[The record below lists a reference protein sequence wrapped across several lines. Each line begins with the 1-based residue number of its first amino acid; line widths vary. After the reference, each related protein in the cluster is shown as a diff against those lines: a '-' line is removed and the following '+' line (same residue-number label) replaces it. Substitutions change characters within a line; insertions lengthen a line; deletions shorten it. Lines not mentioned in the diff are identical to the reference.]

1 MQRGLSCRIDSAVR
15 SCLKFAT
22 VVPKCVASLST
33 FDPVTAPAPTIA
45 TADLQVGMYVH
56 LDLGWMS
63 HPFALSSFRIADA
76 AQIAS
81 IRALGLARVRWSPAK
96 SDAAAGLSRPTLLQA
111 VPAQEA
117 MQQTRAPIPQ
127 VPPRQNVDAQRRAA
141 SVVERQYA
149 EAARDWRA
157 TADLTVRD
165 PAVAGQRMAA
175 LSHALVTKML
185 GARELSIR
193 AVTAAP
199 NEGARH
205 ATNVGVLAL
214 LMGRLCG
221 LTEPEMQDLGVGA
234 LAHDIGKTELP
245 ATLHRADPH
254 LTSAEMTRYRDHVAL
269 GLGLG
274 ERMGLSPGALLVI
287 GQHHEHLDDS
297 GYPQGIGGQ
306 RISVPARIVALVNRY
321 DNLCHGS
328 ARTLAMTPHEALSL
342 LFVQGQRQYDPALLG
357 AFVRMMGVY
366 PPGSVV
372 QLTDDRYAVVESVCA
387 SRPLRPKVQVHET
400 GASFGE
406 SPLLDLSQQRTLG
419 VRRALA
425 AEQLPSA
432 VREQLMPLRR
442 AAWFF
447 ETSEDD
453 NANAA
458 LPFFSTRH

>member
-1 MQRGLSCRIDSAVR
+1 
-15 SCLKFAT
+15 
-22 VVPKCVASLST
+22 
-33 FDPVTAPAPTIA
+33 VTAAPTIA
-45 TADLQVGMYVH
+45 TADLQVGMFIH

-63 HPFALSSFRIADA
+63 HPFAVSSFRIADA
-76 AQIAS
+76 GQIAS
-81 IRALGLARVRWSPAK
+81 IRALGLARVRWSPEQ
-96 SDAAAGLSRPTLLQA
+96 SDAAAAPSRTPVLHTDLRESAPSQPLA
-111 VPAQEA
+111 DTPPMAA
-117 MQQTRAPIPQ
+117 SQTAG
-127 VPPRQNVDAQRRAA
+127 AQRRAA
-141 SVVERQYA
+141 CVVERQYA
-149 EAARDWRA
+149 EAARDWRV

-165 PAVAGQRMAA
+165 PVTAGQRMAA
-175 LSHALVTKML
+175 LSQALVTKML
-185 GARELSIR
+185 SARVLSIR

-221 LTEPEMQDLGVGA
+221 LSEPEMHDLGVGA

-245 ATLHRADPH
+245 AALHRADPNF
-254 LTSAEMTRYRDHVAL
+254 TSAEMARYREHVSL
-269 GLGLG
+269 GLSLG
-274 ERMGLSPGALLVI
+274 ERMGLSPGAMLVI

-297 GYPQGIGGQ
+297 GYPKGIGGQ
-306 RISVPARIVALVNRY
+306 RISVPARMVALVNRY

-342 LFVQGQRQYDPALLG
+342 LFTQGQRQYDPALLT

-387 SRPLRPKVQVHET
+387 SRPLRPKVQVHEP
-400 GASFGE
+400 GAAHHDT
-406 SPLLDLSQQRTLG
+406 PLLDLAQQRTLG
-419 VRRALA
+419 IRRALP

-447 ETSEDD
+447 EASEDD
-453 NANAA
+453 EAA
-458 LPFFSTRH
+458 PTPLISTRH

>member
-1 MQRGLSCRIDSAVR
+1 VR
-15 SCLKFAT
+15 CAHSDAADRSRLKFET
-22 VVPKCVASLST
+22 VVPKCVASLRHLAALT
-33 FDPVTAPAPTIA
+33 AVTPTIA

-81 IRALGLARVRWSPAK
+81 IRALGLARVRWSPEH
-96 SDAAAGLSRPTLLQA
+96 SDTATAASRSPVRHAGSHDPAPRLPT
-111 VPAQEA
+111 VE
-117 MQQTRAPIPQ
+117 
-127 VPPRQNVDAQRRAA
+127 VPPATANPSAGAQRRVANL
-141 SVVERQYA
+141 VERQYA

-165 PAVAGQRMAA
+165 PEAAGQRMAA
-175 LSHALVTKML
+175 LSQALVTKML

-193 AVTAAP
+193 AVTAAR
-199 NEGARH
+199 NDGTRH

-221 LTEPEMQDLGVGA
+221 LSEPEMQDLGVGA

-245 ATLHRADPH
+245 VALHRADPH
-254 LTSAEMTRYRDHVAL
+254 FTAAEMARYRDHVAR
-269 GLGLG
+269 GLNLG
-274 ERMGLSPGALLVI
+274 ERMGLSPGAMLVI
-287 GQHHEHLDDS
+287 GQHHEHLDES

-306 RISVPARIVALVNRY
+306 RISLPARLVALVNRY

-342 LFVQGQRQYDPALLG
+342 LFSQGQRQYDPALLG

-372 QLTDDRYAVVESVCA
+372 QLTDDRYAVVESVSA
-387 SRPLRPKVQVHET
+387 SRPLRPKVQVHAP
-400 GASFGE
+400 GAAQDDA
-406 SPLLDLSQQRTLG
+406 PLLDLSQQRTLG
-419 VRRALA
+419 IRRALP

-447 ETSEDD
+447 EATDTGD
-453 NANAA
+453 AA
-458 LPFFSTRH
+458 PTPFFPTRH

>member
-1 MQRGLSCRIDSAVR
+1 VTSA
-15 SCLKFAT
+15 
-22 VVPKCVASLST
+22 
-33 FDPVTAPAPTIA
+33 APTIA
-45 TADLQVGMYVH
+45 TAELQVGMYVH

-81 IRALGLARVRWSPAK
+81 IRALGLARVRWSPEQ
-96 SDAAAGLSRPTLLQA
+96 SDAAAAPSRS
-111 VPAQEA
+111 PAHRTGRRELA
-117 MQQTRAPIPQ
+117 AH
-127 VPPRQNVDAQRRAA
+127 PPPSDPPATVASGSAAAQRRAA
-141 SVVERQYA
+141 SAVERQYA

-165 PAVAGQRMAA
+165 PLAAGQRMAA
-175 LSHALVTKML
+175 LSQALVTKML

-193 AVTAAP
+193 AVTAAA
-199 NEGARH
+199 NEGTRH

-214 LMGRLCG
+214 LMGRMCG
-221 LTEPEMQDLGVGA
+221 LSEPEMQDIGVGA

-245 ATLHRADPH
+245 AALHRADPH
-254 LTSAEMTRYRDHVAL
+254 FTSAEMARYRDHVAL
-269 GLGLG
+269 GLALG
-274 ERMGLSPGALLVI
+274 QRMGLSPGALLVI

-306 RISVPARIVALVNRY
+306 RLSVPARMVALVNRY

-328 ARTLAMTPHEALSL
+328 ARTLAMTPHDALSL
-342 LFVQGQRQYDPALLG
+342 LFSQGQRQYDPALLS

-400 GASFGE
+400 GTAQGDA
-406 SPLLDLSQQRTLG
+406 PLLDLSQQRTLG
-419 VRRALA
+419 IRRALA

-447 ETSEDD
+447 EVGE
-453 NANAA
+453 ANEGDRDAA
-458 LPFFSTRH
+458 PPPFFSTRH

>member
-1 MQRGLSCRIDSAVR
+1 VTSA
-15 SCLKFAT
+15 T
-22 VVPKCVASLST
+22 
-33 FDPVTAPAPTIA
+33 PTIA
-45 TADLQVGMYVH
+45 TADLQVGMFVH

-81 IRALGLARVRWSPAK
+81 IRALGLARVRWSPEQ
-96 SDAAAGLSRPTLLQA
+96 SDAAAAPSRRNPIHPRQAASRPPTAAAQ
-111 VPAQEA
+111 PAA
-117 MQQTRAPIPQ
+117 ASHTAA
-127 VPPRQNVDAQRRAA
+127 AQRRAA
-141 SVVERQYA
+141 SLVERQYA
-149 EAARDWRA
+149 EAARDWRT

-165 PAVAGQRMAA
+165 PAAAGQRMAA
-175 LSHALVTKML
+175 LSRALVTKML

-193 AVTAAP
+193 AVTAAS
-199 NEGARH
+199 NEGTRH

-221 LTEPEMQDLGVGA
+221 LSETEMQDLGVGA

-245 ATLHRADPH
+245 AALHRADPH
-254 LTSAEMTRYRDHVAL
+254 FTSAEMARWRDHVGL
-269 GLGLG
+269 GLALG
-274 ERMGLSPGALLVI
+274 ERMALAPGALLVI

-306 RISVPARIVALVNRY
+306 RISVPARMVALVNRY

-328 ARTLAMTPHEALSL
+328 ARTLAMTPHDALSL
-342 LFVQGQRQYDPALLG
+342 LFSQGQRQYDPALLS

-387 SRPLRPKVQVHET
+387 SRPLRPKVQVHEP
-400 GASFGE
+400 GVPQDEA
-406 SPLLDLSQQRTLG
+406 PLIDLSQQRTLG
-419 VRRALA
+419 IRRALP

-432 VREQLMPLRR
+432 VREQLMPQRR

-447 ETSEDD
+447 EASDDD
-453 NANAA
+453 NDAQL
-458 LPFFSTRH
+458 LPQFSMRH

>member
-1 MQRGLSCRIDSAVR
+1 MHASPRRGGDGV
-15 SCLKFAT
+15 KFLLA
-22 VVPKCVASLST
+22 VPKRVWNLRHPNAVSSAS
-33 FDPVTAPAPTIA
+33 PTIA
-45 TADLQVGMYVH
+45 TADLQVGMFVH

-81 IRALGLARVRWSPAK
+81 IRALGLARVRWSPEQSNAAVVLPRAQPA
-96 SDAAAGLSRPTLLQA
+96 DTPQRDATTPPPAVAVRPAAAHHSA
-111 VPAQEA
+111 A
-117 MQQTRAPIPQ
+117 
-127 VPPRQNVDAQRRAA
+127 AQRRAA
-141 SVVERQYA
+141 SHVERQYA

-165 PAVAGQRMAA
+165 PAAAGQRMAA
-175 LSHALVTKML
+175 LSQALVTKML

-199 NEGARH
+199 NESARH
-205 ATNVGVLAL
+205 ATNVGVLSL

-221 LTEPEMQDLGVGA
+221 LSEPELQDLGVGA
-234 LAHDIGKTELP
+234 LTHDIGKTELP
-245 ATLHRADPH
+245 AALHRADPH
-254 LTSAEMTRYRDHVAL
+254 LTSAEMARWRDHV
-269 GLGLG
+269 GLGVALG
-274 ERMGLSPGALLVI
+274 ERMALSPGALLVI

-306 RISVPARIVALVNRY
+306 RISVPARMVALVNRY

-328 ARTLAMTPHEALSL
+328 ARALAMTPHDALSL
-342 LFVQGQRQYDPALLG
+342 LFSQGQRQYDPALLS

-387 SRPLRPKVQVHET
+387 SRPLRPKVQVHEP
-400 GASFGE
+400 GAAHDE
-406 SPLLDLSQQRTLG
+406 APLLDLSQQRTLG
-419 VRRALA
+419 IRRALA

-447 ETSEDD
+447 EASDNDD
-453 NANAA
+453 RTPHGP
-458 LPFFSTRH
+458 LFLTRH

>member
-1 MQRGLSCRIDSAVR
+1 MHARPIKFSA
-15 SCLKFAT
+15 AP
-22 VVPKCVASLST
+22 PKRKASLNACHL
-33 FDPVTAPAPTIA
+33 DVTAAPTIA
-45 TADLQVGMYVH
+45 TADLQVGMFVH

-81 IRALGLARVRWSPAK
+81 IRSLGLARVRWSPEQ
-96 SDAAAGLSRPTLLQA
+96 SDAAAAPSRPQPNDSHQREAASRPSNETAQ
-111 VPAQEA
+111 PAA
-117 MQQTRAPIPQ
+117 TPHTAA
-127 VPPRQNVDAQRRAA
+127 AQRRAA
-141 SVVERQYA
+141 SLVERQYA
-149 EAARDWRA
+149 EAARDWRV

-165 PAVAGQRMAA
+165 PLTAGQRMAA
-175 LSHALVTKML
+175 LSQALVTKML
-185 GARELSIR
+185 AARELSIR

-199 NEGARH
+199 NEGSRH

-221 LTEPEMQDLGVGA
+221 LSEAEMQDLGVGA

-245 ATLHRADPH
+245 LALHRADPH
-254 LTSAEMTRYRDHVAL
+254 LSSADMARYRDHVAL

-274 ERMGLSPGALLVI
+274 KRMGLTPGAMLVI

-306 RISVPARIVALVNRY
+306 RISVPARMVALVNRY

-328 ARTLAMTPHEALSL
+328 ARTLAMTPHDALSL
-342 LFVQGQRQYDPALLG
+342 LFSQGQRQYDPALLG

-387 SRPLRPKVQVHET
+387 SRPLRPKVQIHEPGT
-400 GASFGE
+400 AHDE
-406 SPLLDLSQQRTLG
+406 AALLDLSQQRTLG
-419 VRRALA
+419 IRRALA

-447 ETSEDD
+447 EASDD
-453 NANAA
+453 DADDCDGDGDAQA
-458 LPFFSTRH
+458 PSQVATRH

>member
-1 MQRGLSCRIDSAVR
+1 MRAQTRSTAAVTSA
-15 SCLKFAT
+15 
-22 VVPKCVASLST
+22 
-33 FDPVTAPAPTIA
+33 APTIA
-45 TADLQVGMYVH
+45 TADLKVGMFVH

-81 IRALGLARVRWSPAK
+81 IRALGLARVRWSPEQ
-96 SDAAAGLSRPTLLQA
+96 SDAAAALP
-111 VPAQEA
+111 PAQAADRLAREA
-117 MQQTRAPIPQ
+117 VSCPPAATAAP
-127 VPPRQNVDAQRRAA
+127 VALRHTAAAQRRAA
-141 SVVERQYA
+141 SLVERQYA

-157 TADLTVRD
+157 SADLTVRD
-165 PAVAGQRMAA
+165 PLAAGQRMAA
-175 LSHALVTKML
+175 LSRALVTKML

-199 NEGARH
+199 NEGTRH

-221 LTEPEMQDLGVGA
+221 LSEPEMQDLGVGA

-245 ATLHRADPH
+245 AALHRADPH
-254 LTSAEMTRYRDHVAL
+254 LSSADMARYRDHVAL

-274 ERMGLSPGALLVI
+274 KRMALSPGALLVI
-287 GQHHEHLDDS
+287 GQHHEHQDDS

-306 RISVPARIVALVNRY
+306 RISVPARMVALVNRY

-328 ARTLAMTPHEALSL
+328 ARTLAMTPHDALSL
-342 LFVQGQRQYDPALLG
+342 LFSQGQRQYDPALLG

-387 SRPLRPKVQVHET
+387 SRPLRPKVQIHEPGT
-400 GASFGE
+400 AHGDA
-406 SPLLDLSQQRTLG
+406 PLLDLSQQRALG
-419 VRRALA
+419 IRRALA

-447 ETSEDD
+447 EAGDD
-453 NANAA
+453 DSDAA
-458 LPFFSTRH
+458 PALFSTRH

>member
-1 MQRGLSCRIDSAVR
+1 MSEALRPLE
-15 SCLKFAT
+15 
-22 VVPKCVASLST
+22 
-33 FDPVTAPAPTIA
+33 PVTAHAPTIA
-45 TADLQVGMYVH
+45 TADLQVGMFVH
-56 LDLGWMS
+56 LDQGWMS

-81 IRALGLARVRWSPAK
+81 IRALGLARVRWSPAQ
-96 SDAAAGLSRPTLLQA
+96 SDAATAPSRPDMVEDGLAEKPTAQPSAHAAL
-111 VPAQEA
+111 VPAS
-117 MQQTRAPIPQ
+117 QT
-127 VPPRQNVDAQRRAA
+127 VGAQRRAA

-149 EAARDWRA
+149 EAARAWRA
-157 TADLTVRD
+157 ASDLTVRD
-165 PAVAGQRMAA
+165 LAAAGQRMAA
-175 LSHALVTKML
+175 LSQALVTKML

-193 AVTAAP
+193 AVTAAA
-199 NEGARH
+199 NEGTRH

-221 LTEPEMQDLGVGA
+221 LSEPELQDLGVGA

-245 ATLHRADPH
+245 AALHRAGPH
-254 LTSAEMTRYRDHVAL
+254 LTSAETARYRDHVAL

-274 ERMGLSPGALLVI
+274 ERMGLAPGALLVI

-297 GYPQGIGGQ
+297 GYPQGIGGP
-306 RISVPARIVALVNRY
+306 RISVPARMVALVNRY

-328 ARTLAMTPHEALSL
+328 ARTLAMTPHDALSL
-342 LFVQGQRQYDPALLG
+342 LFSQGQRQYDPALLS

-387 SRPLRPKVQVHET
+387 SRPLRPKVQVHEA
-400 GASFGE
+400 GSAQGDA
-406 SPLLDLSQQRTLG
+406 PLLDLSQQRTLG
-419 VRRALA
+419 IRRALA

-432 VREQLMPLRR
+432 VREQLLPLRR

-447 ETSEDD
+447 EASEIDED
-453 NANAA
+453 KATP
-458 LPFFSTRH
+458 PFFSTRH

>member
-1 MQRGLSCRIDSAVR
+1 VAPKSVWSLRHIDAVPSA
-15 SCLKFAT
+15 
-22 VVPKCVASLST
+22 
-33 FDPVTAPAPTIA
+33 APTIA
-45 TADLQVGMYVH
+45 TADLRVGMFVH

-76 AQIAS
+76 GQIAS
-81 IRALGLARVRWSPAK
+81 IRALGLARVRWSPEQSDPSATP
-96 SDAAAGLSRPTLLQA
+96 SRLPMPQPELRESAPRPATADAAAA
-111 VPAQEA
+111 PAGA
-117 MQQTRAPIPQ
+117 S
-127 VPPRQNVDAQRRAA
+127 AQRRAA

-165 PAVAGQRMAA
+165 PLAAGQRMAA
-175 LSHALVTKML
+175 LSQALVTKML

-193 AVTAAP
+193 AVTAAA
-199 NEGARH
+199 NEGSRH

-221 LTEPEMQDLGVGA
+221 LSPAEMNDLGVGA

-245 ATLHRADPH
+245 AALHRADPH
-254 LTSAEMTRYRDHVAL
+254 FTSAEMKRYRDHVAL
-269 GLGLG
+269 GLALG
-274 ERMGLSPGALLVI
+274 ERMGLAPGALLVI

-297 GYPQGIGGQ
+297 GYPQGIGGP
-306 RISVPARIVALVNRY
+306 RLSVPARMVALVNRY

-328 ARTLAMTPHEALSL
+328 PRTLAMTPHEALSL
-342 LFVQGQRQYDPALLG
+342 LYAQGQRQYDPALLN

-387 SRPLRPKVQVHET
+387 SRPLRPKVQVHGPRTSDE
-400 GASFGE
+400 AA
-406 SPLLDLSQQRTLG
+406 PLLDLAQQRSLG
-419 VRRALA
+419 IRRALS

-432 VREQLMPLRR
+432 VREHLMPQRR
-442 AAWFF
+442 PAWYF
-447 ETSEDD
+447 EAIADD
-453 NANAA
+453 NDDDAA
-458 LPFFSTRH
+458 PPPLLPTRH

>member
-1 MQRGLSCRIDSAVR
+1 MCSQPRPIDAVT
-15 SCLKFAT
+15 S
-22 VVPKCVASLST
+22 
-33 FDPVTAPAPTIA
+33 APATIA
-45 TADLQVGMYVH
+45 TADLQVGMFIH

-63 HPFALSSFRIADA
+63 HPFALSSFRIANA

-81 IRALGLARVRWSPAK
+81 IRALGLARVRWSPEQ
-96 SDAAAGLSRPTLLQA
+96 SDLAAA
-111 VPAQEA
+111 
-117 MQQTRAPIPQ
+117 APPNQPQ
-127 VPPRQNVDAQRRAA
+127 DLPPRDAESGPPHATPPLAAAPLTAATQRRAA
-141 SVVERQYA
+141 SLVERQYA

-165 PAVAGQRMAA
+165 PLSAGQRMAA
-175 LSHALVTKML
+175 LSQALVTKML

-199 NEGARH
+199 NEGSRH

-221 LTEPEMQDLGVGA
+221 LSQAEMHDLGVGA

-245 ATLHRADPH
+245 VALHRADPH
-254 LTSAEMTRYRDHVAL
+254 FTSVEMMRYREHVAL
-269 GLGLG
+269 GVALGK
-274 ERMGLSPGALLVI
+274 RMGLSPGALLVL

-306 RISVPARIVALVNRY
+306 RISVPSRMVALVNRY

-328 ARTLAMTPHEALSL
+328 ARTMAMTPHDALSL
-342 LFVQGQRQYDPALLG
+342 LFSQGQRQYDPALLG

-387 SRPLRPKVQVHET
+387 SRPLRPKVQIHEP
-400 GASFGE
+400 GAAHDE
-406 SPLLDLSQQRTLG
+406 VPLLDLSQQRTLG
-419 VRRALA
+419 IRRALA
-425 AEQLPSA
+425 ADQLPSA
-432 VREQLMPLRR
+432 VREQLMPQRR
-442 AAWFF
+442 TAWFF
-447 ETSEDD
+447 EAIEGNDSDGDSQTS
-453 NANAA
+453 
-458 LPFFSTRH
+458 PRFPTRH

>member
-1 MQRGLSCRIDSAVR
+1 MT
-15 SCLKFAT
+15 FA
-22 VVPKCVASLST
+22 
-33 FDPVTAPAPTIA
+33 APTIA
-45 TADLQVGMYVH
+45 TADLKVGMFVH

-81 IRALGLARVRWSPAK
+81 IRALGLARVRWSPQQ
-96 SDAAAGLSRPTLLQA
+96 SDPAAAPARLAALHADSRE
-111 VPAQEA
+111 PAPREPMA
-117 MQQTRAPIPQ
+117 DAPPA
-127 VPPRQNVDAQRRAA
+127 PPGSTAAAQRRAA

-165 PAVAGQRMAA
+165 PAAAGQRMAA
-175 LSHALVTKML
+175 LSQALVTKML

-193 AVTAAP
+193 AVTAAA
-199 NEGARH
+199 NEGSRH

-221 LTEPEMQDLGVGA
+221 LSEPEMNDLGVGA

-245 ATLHRADPH
+245 AALHRADPH
-254 LTSAEMTRYRDHVAL
+254 FTSAEMKRYRDHVGL
-269 GLGLG
+269 GLALG
-274 ERMGLSPGALLVI
+274 ERMGLAPGAMLVI

-297 GYPQGIGGQ
+297 GYPQGIGGP
-306 RISVPARIVALVNRY
+306 RLSVPARMVALVNRY

-328 ARTLAMTPHEALSL
+328 PRTLAMTPHEALSL
-342 LFVQGQRQYDPALLG
+342 LFSQGQRQYDPALLN

-387 SRPLRPKVQVHET
+387 SRPLRPKVQVHEPRT
-400 GASFGE
+400 TDDAA
-406 SPLLDLSQQRTLG
+406 PLLDLARQRTLG
-419 VRRALA
+419 IRRALN

-442 AAWFF
+442 SAWFF
-447 ETSEDD
+447 EAIDD
-453 NANAA
+453 DEAPPPM
-458 LPFFSTRH
+458 LSTRH